1 MAGVLAKGI
10 PMDEVKGWQ
19 NRIVGYGEESPDQ
32 LLANPHNH
40 RIHPKRQQDALSG
53 SLETL
58 GVIQTVIV
66 NKATG
71 HIVDGHLRVTMA
83 LREGQ
88 TSIPVTYVELTEAEE
103 AQALLSLDPIAAMAA
118 NDRDKVDEL
127 LRMVNTDNEQVM
139 KHLADFAS
147 ENKLNYGQSEQV
159 DAEPQVDR
167 AAELQE
173 KWRTATGQLW
183 KLGEHRLLIG
193 DCTVRE
199 NVERLMGG
207 ERASMCFTSPPYNAG
222 KTATEKD
229 ADKASKYNGDLDNKD
244 GFDYLGLLRDF
255 TNNALLFCEYAFV
268 NIQVIAGNKAAF
280 IQYWYENAD
289 KFADVAIWD
298 KKTAQPAAAHKVMDS
313 RFEFV
318 LIFGGNG
325 SRAIG
330 TRDFRGMVHNVYEGS
345 PQRHNKNADIHAATM
360 PIDLPEH
367 FIKTFT
373 NDGELIYEPFCGT
386 GTTIIAAHNLKRR
399 CYAMEISEKYSAVIL
414 ERFQTATGIT
424 PELIK

>member
-1 MAGVLAKGI
+1 MAKGI

-207 ERASMCFTSPPYNAG
+207 DRA
-222 KTATEKD
+222 
-229 ADKASKYNGDLDNKD
+229 
-244 GFDYLGLLRDF
+244 
-255 TNNALLFCEYAFV
+255 
-268 NIQVIAGNKAAF
+268 
-280 IQYWYENAD
+280 
-289 KFADVAIWD
+289 
-298 KKTAQPAAAHKVMDS
+298 
-313 RFEFV
+313 RFEFSDPPYEFETGGGGV
-318 LIFGGNG
+318 LKEAQHMKDIKAAGINEFDPASIELMTDTAVFCCNKKLVPAYIELANRNNQAWDLCFYKKENTPPNFGGHLMTDTEYLPV
-325 SRAIG
+325 IG
-330 TRDFRGMVHNVYEGS
+330 KQSPNSGME
-345 PQRHNKNADIHAATM
+345 KNAYSKAYIGGLDEDHLVAWQK
-360 PIDLPEH
+360 PIGLVEK
-367 FIKTFT
+367 FIKLFS
-373 NDGELIYEPFCGT
+373 NNGEIIIDRFACT